1 MADFDARPGWRS
13 YGAVLIL
20 IGETLLEG
28 LKLPIR
34 LVLFLKN
41 RKAIVAD
48 LRRILT
54 GKAR

>member
-1 MADFDARPGWRS
+1 MIDFDARPGWRS

-28 LKLPIR
+28 LKLPVR
-34 LVLFLKN
+34 LLLFMKN
-41 RKAIVAD
+41 RKTIVAD

-54 GKAR
+54 GETR

>member
-1 MADFDARPGWRS
+1 MTDFDARPGWRS

-28 LKLPIR
+28 LKLPVR
-34 LVLFLKN
+34 LLLFLMN

-54 GKAR
+54 KAAR